1 MERMM
6 PICVEVDGQFETRE
20 EASQALREAARMVDS
35 GMWIASQPSRANPMI
50 FITEV
55 DEDES

>member
-1 MERMM
+1 M